1 MVKEDNMSFNEQVL
15 ELMAIKKPCI
25 QIRTNLEKEMFPTLL
40 NLLFAND
47 IDNVYRID
55 ELDKVEQITVNAQGE
70 MIRQPV
76 EHDEYG
82 VVQFNPM
89 ILLPWVRG
97 IANDKTTTETSA
109 FIFVDYDNTMDRP
122 TFRRWIKDVF
132 EFRNEKYTPFI
143 FISSEPQIPEDMKH
157 LFSVVYYDTPVED
170 EIKVLIRD
178 YARIKEVSINDI
190 DDLAH
195 KFIGFNRTEIIECLN
210 YSFYKYGEVNDNYIK
225 EKRIEVIKKSSVL
238 DYREPRMTIDQIGG
252 NKYFKDWYQETKFA
266 FEPEAKQYGV
276 PMPKGYLSLGAP
288 GVAKSMFAEAIA
300 ADLNVPLVF
309 LDMSRLLS
317 KFVGESERNI
327 DQAIQIIKQVAPCVL
342 LIDEVEKALGGYKS
356 SNASDSGTLARVFG
370 KVLNLLADNDN
381 GIYTVMT
388 SNNVKDL
395 PPELTRAGRLDAIWY
410 MGLPTEEERAEIFEL
425 HLKKRGHKVSKTTLK
440 KIAKET
446 NKYTGAEIEQIV
458 ISAIR
463 KAYVRM
469 RKANSN
475 KYKIETEDLISA
487 KENVIPVAVSSKE
500 TINELEDWAKGRAL
514 YSNKANSKKNKDLLD
529 KVDEIDFDDII

>member
-1 MVKEDNMSFNEQVL
+1 MSSFNEQIL
-15 ELMAIKKPCI
+15 DLMAIKKPCI
-25 QIRTNLEKEMFPTLL
+25 QIRTSLEKEMIPTLL
-40 NLLFAND
+40 NLLFSNQV
-47 IDNVYRID
+47 DNIYRID
-55 ELDKVEQITVNAQGE
+55 ELDKVEKININAKGQ
-70 MIRQPV
+70 MIKEVV

-82 VVQFNPM
+82 QVQFNPM

-97 IANDKTTTETSA
+97 IINDTEKVENNA
-109 FIFVDYDNTMDRP
+109 FIFMDYDSNFDRP

-132 EFRNEKYTPFI
+132 EFRNESYAPFI
-143 FISSEPQIPEDMKH
+143 FVSSEPNIPEDLKH
-157 LFSVVYYDTPVED
+157 LFSVVYYDAPTEQ
-170 EIKVLIRD
+170 EINQLLRD
-178 YARIKEVSINDI
+178 YEAVKRVKIKDREN
-190 DDLAH
+190 LAH
-195 KFIGFNRTEIIECLN
+195 KFIGFNRTEIIECLD
-210 YSFYKYGEVNDNYIK
+210 YSFHKYGDLNDSYIK
-225 EKRIEVIKKSSVL
+225 EKRVEVIKKSSVL
-238 DYREPRMTIDQIGG
+238 DYREPRITLEQIGG
-252 NKYFKDWYQETKFA
+252 NKNFKDWYDETKFA
-266 FEPEAKQYGV
+266 FDPEAKQYGV

-327 DQAIQIIKQVAPCVL
+327 DQAIQIIKQIAPCVL

-410 MGLPTEEERAEIFEL
+410 FGLPTESEREEIFNL
-425 HLKKRGHKVSKTTLK
+425 HFEKRGHKVSKANLK

-446 NKYTGAEIEQIV
+446 ERYTGAEIEQVV

-469 RKANSN
+469 RKNDN
-475 KYKIETEDLISA
+475 KKYKIDFEDLVSA
-487 KENVIPVAVSSKE
+487 KDSVIPVAISSKE

-514 YSNKANSKKNKDLLD
+514 YSNKSNNKKNKDLLD
-529 KVDEIDFDDII
+529 KIDEIDFDDIL

>member
-1 MVKEDNMSFNEQVL
+1 MSSFNEQIL
-15 ELMAIKKPCI
+15 DLMAIKKPCI
-25 QIRTNLEKEMFPTLL
+25 QIRTNLEKEMIPTLL
-40 NLLFAND
+40 NLLFSNQ
-47 IDNVYRID
+47 IDNIYRID
-55 ELDKVEQITVNAQGE
+55 ELDKVEQLSINAKGQ
-70 MIRQPV
+70 IIKQPV

-82 VVQFNPM
+82 QVQFNPM

-97 IANDKTTTETSA
+97 ILNNTENDETNA
-109 FIFVDYDNTMDRP
+109 FIFMDYDSTFDRP

-132 EFRNEKYTPFI
+132 EFRNEKYAPFI
-143 FISSEPQIPEDMKH
+143 FISSEPNIPEDIKH
-157 LFSVVYYDTPVED
+157 LFSVVYYDTPTEQ
-170 EIKVLIRD
+170 EISMLLKD
-178 YARIKEVSINDI
+178 YETIKRIKI
-190 DDLAH
+190 DNVKELAH
-195 KFIGFNRTEIIECLN
+195 KFIGFNRTEIIECLD
-210 YSFYKYGEVNDNYIK
+210 YSFYKYGEVNDDYIK
-225 EKRIEVIKKSSVL
+225 EKRVETIKKSSVL
-238 DYREPRMTIDQIGG
+238 DYREPKMTLEQIGG
-252 NKYFKDWYQETKFA
+252 NQYFKEWYNETKFA
-266 FEPEAKQYGV
+266 FDPDAKQYGV

-327 DQAIQIIKQVAPCVL
+327 DQAIQIIKQIAPCVL

-410 MGLPTEEERAEIFEL
+410 FGLPTEKEREEIFDL
-425 HLKKRGHKVSKTTLK
+425 HFNKRGHKVSKTTLK

-446 NKYTGAEIEQIV
+446 EKYTGAEIEQVV

-469 RKANSN
+469 RKNNN
-475 KYKIETEDLISA
+475 KNYKIEFEDLQSA
-487 KENVIPVAVSSKE
+487 KDSVIPVAISSKE

-514 YSNKANSKKNKDLLD
+514 YSNKSNNSKKNKDLLD
-529 KVDEIDFDDII
+529 KIDELNFDDIL

>member
-1 MVKEDNMSFNEQVL
+1 MSSFQESIL
-15 ELMAIKKPCI
+15 DLMAIKKPCI
-25 QIRTNLEKEMFPTLL
+25 QIRTSLEKEMIPALL
-40 NLLFAND
+40 NLLFSNN

-55 ELDKVEQITVNAQGE
+55 ELDKVEKLSVNAKGQI
-70 MIRQPV
+70 IREPV
-76 EHDEYG
+76 EHEDYG
-82 VVQFNPM
+82 QVQFNPM

-97 IANDKTTTETSA
+97 ILNNTEKVENNV
-109 FIFVDYDNTMDRP
+109 FLFMDYDSTFDRP
-122 TFRRWIKDVF
+122 TFRRWIKDIF
-132 EFRNEKYTPFI
+132 EFRNESYAPFI
-143 FISSEPQIPEDMKH
+143 FVSSEPNIPEDMKH
-157 LFSVVYYDTPVED
+157 LFSVVYYDVPSENEINQLLIDYESVKKV
-170 EIKVLIRD
+170 EIKNRQ
-178 YARIKEVSINDI
+178 
-190 DDLAH
+190 DLAH
-195 KFIGFNRTEIIECLN
+195 KFIGFNRTEIIECLD
-210 YSFYKYGEVNDNYIK
+210 YSFHKYGEINDSYIK
-225 EKRIEVIKKSSVL
+225 EKRVEVIKKSSVL
-238 DYREPRMTIDQIGG
+238 DYREPRITLEQIGG
-252 NKYFKDWYQETKFA
+252 NKNFKDWYDETKFA
-266 FEPEAKQYGV
+266 FDPEAKQYGV

-327 DQAIQIIKQVAPCVL
+327 DQAINIIKQIAPCVL

-410 MGLPTEEERAEIFEL
+410 FGLPTEKEREEIFDL
-425 HLKKRGHKVSKTTLK
+425 HFNKRGHKVSKTTLK

-446 NKYTGAEIEQIV
+446 EKYTGAEIEQVV

-469 RKANSN
+469 RKNDSK
-475 KYKIETEDLISA
+475 KYKIEFEDLVSA
-487 KENVIPVAVSSKE
+487 KDSVIPVAISSKE

-514 YSNKANSKKNKDLLD
+514 YSNKSNNSKKNKDLLD
-529 KVDEIDFDDII
+529 KIDEIDFDDIL